1 MLPRLSLTPCGVC
14 LRCLPMGAISACK
27 LLRLTKRCLL
37 PQNPSTAHPP
47 PVPSLQLGDAKRIL
61 GSLTF
66 IQIVNTLSQVWRE
79 RERER
84 ERGKGNAKWWN

>member
-1 MLPRLSLTPCGVC
+1 MQTFKANKALP
-14 LRCLPMGAISACK
+14 SAPK
-27 LLRLTKRCLL
+27 PLHR
-37 PQNPSTAHPP
+37 PPP

-84 ERGKGNAKWWN
+84 ERERKCKVVELVKRRLFLALG